1 MLGFFGMIVTGRLR
15 GENWGSEVKVRRL
28 IFVIAFEEM
37 RAGPGMIAC
46 WVGRYKAS
54 SRFSLE
60 VSLPTWLLSIG
71 MEWVRRD
78 MDHGGMGGEKDW
90 EFPSG

>member
-37 RAGPGMIAC
+37 
-46 WVGRYKAS
+46 
-54 SRFSLE
+54 
-60 VSLPTWLLSIG
+60 
-71 MEWVRRD
+71 
-78 MDHGGMGGEKDW
+78 
-90 EFPSG
+90 